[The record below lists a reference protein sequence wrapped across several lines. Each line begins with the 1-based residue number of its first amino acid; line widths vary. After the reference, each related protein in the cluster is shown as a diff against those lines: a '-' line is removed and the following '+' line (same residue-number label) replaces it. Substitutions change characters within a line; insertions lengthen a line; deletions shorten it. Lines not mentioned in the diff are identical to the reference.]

1 MLNMLEFDK
10 ESFIEGIQKWNDIRT
25 KVDELV
31 ARNAIIGQEATLK
44 DVLLLFKE
52 FNISTNNGY
61 GDLVR
66 TRIIN
71 RVLGGEV

>member
-1 MLNMLEFDK
+1 MKFDK
-10 ESFIEGIQKWNDIRT
+10 ESFRKEVEKRDDLRT

-52 FNISTNNGY
+52 FNISDNIGFGGY
-61 GDLVR
+61 SAR

-71 RVLGGEV
+71 RVLGGEVMK